1 MSRLIHHLAALCLAA
16 VVALA
21 LGPRA
26 ASAQVRTLKAVGL
39 GGKRY
44 VALADIAAMYG
55 LPLTPQAGKTHLVR
69 GQNVSLLF
77 TENQRKAVIN
87 GTVVW
92 MHAPLT
98 AIKGKWYVSDA
109 DAQYVIDPLVRPS
122 AYLGGRGTQTVVLD
136 AGHGG
141 KDPGCHSAAG
151 QQEKDTALDITLR
164 VRAHLLAAGLRVILT
179 RGADKFLELE
189 DRPSFAAKQK
199 GDLFVSIHLNATA
212 NTAVKGVETFATAAE
227 NYPATADGDLSKKH
241 AAEPNNKFN
250 HSSTA
255 LANQIQ
261 KALVGFTRAE
271 DRGVKRAR
279 FVVIRESAMPAA
291 LVECGF
297 LTNAGEAAKLATPA
311 YRETVAR
318 GIAQGILNYIAL
330 VNRAKKELGAPVIQ
344 TPATPSLLPP
354 AAVPAPAAPPAAAP
368 AAPKPTPMASRS
380 FTLPPQPAPAA
391 PQVPPQPAPAPAPVP
406 AITAPQPAPQPILQ
420 PAVQPAPAVAPAT
433 APRPAVP
440 VISAPAPAPAAYPP
454 VPIAPPPNNLLNPGL
469 ATHPATTPGAPQ

>member
-1 MSRLIHHLAALCLAA
+1 MIRFRHWIRAALFAVLLAGAA
-16 VVALA
+16 VPPSAT
-21 LGPRA
+21 
-26 ASAQVRTLKAVGL
+26 AQVRTLKAVGFA
-39 GGKRY
+39 GKRY
-44 VALADIAAMYG
+44 VALADLAAMYG

-87 GTVVW
+87 GTAVW
-92 MHAPLT
+92 LHAPLT

-109 DAQYVIDPLVRPS
+109 DAQFVIDPLVRPS

-141 KDPGCHSAAG
+141 KDPGASSKAG
-151 QQEKDTALDITLR
+151 LREKDVALDIALR
-164 VRAHLLAAGLRVILT
+164 VRAHLLASGLRVAMT
-179 RGADKFLELE
+179 RDSDKFLELE
-189 DRPSFAAKQK
+189 DRPALAAKQK

-212 NTAVKGVETFATAAE
+212 GTAVKGIETFATAAE

-241 AAEPNNKFN
+241 AAVPNNKFN

-261 KALVGFTRAE
+261 KALIGITRAE

-297 LTNAGEAAKLATPA
+297 LTNAAEAQKLATPA
-311 YRETVAR
+311 HRETIAR

-330 VNRAKKELGAPVIQ
+330 VNRAKKELGAPVVQ
-344 TPATPSLLPP
+344 TPSPLMPDAKPVIP
-354 AAVPAPAAPPAAAP
+354 APAPAPAAPA
-368 AAPKPTPMASRS
+368 PTPVVSRS
-380 FTLPPQPAPAA
+380 FTQTPVQTPPVA
-391 PQVPPQPAPAPAPVP
+391 PAPAPAPVP
-406 AITAPQPAPQPILQ
+406 VTPASPAPTI
-420 PAVQPAPAVAPAT
+420 APAV
-433 APRPAVP
+433 RPAPVPVAPHPAP

-469 ATHPATTPGAPQ
+469 APHPAN

>member
-1 MSRLIHHLAALCLAA
+1 MGAALLAALVAVAA
-16 VVALA
+16 V
-21 LGPRA
+21 PRT
-26 ASAQVRTLKAVGL
+26 ASAQVRTLKAVAL
-39 GGKRY
+39 SGKRY

-92 MHAPLT
+92 LHAPLT

-109 DAQYVIDPLVRPS
+109 DAQFVIDPLVRPS

-189 DRPSFAAKQK
+189 DRPKLATNQK

-212 NTAVKGVETFATAAE
+212 NTAVKGIETFATAAE

-250 HSSTA
+250 PLGGKH
-255 LANQIQ
+255 
-261 KALVGFTRAE
+261 K
-271 DRGVKRAR
+271 
-279 FVVIRESAMPAA
+279 
-291 LVECGF
+291 
-297 LTNAGEAAKLATPA
+297 
-311 YRETVAR
+311 
-318 GIAQGILNYIAL
+318 QGR
-330 VNRAKKELGAPVIQ
+330 NR
-344 TPATPSLLPP
+344 
-354 AAVPAPAAPPAAAP
+354 
-368 AAPKPTPMASRS
+368 
-380 FTLPPQPAPAA
+380 
-391 PQVPPQPAPAPAPVP
+391 
-406 AITAPQPAPQPILQ
+406 
-420 PAVQPAPAVAPAT
+420 
-433 APRPAVP
+433 
-440 VISAPAPAPAAYPP
+440 
-454 VPIAPPPNNLLNPGL
+454 
-469 ATHPATTPGAPQ
+469 

>member
-1 MSRLIHHLAALCLAA
+1 MIRFRHWIGAALFAVLLAGAA
-16 VVALA
+16 V
-21 LGPRA
+21 PPS
-26 ASAQVRTLKAVGL
+26 ASAQVRTLKAVAL
-39 GGKRY
+39 SGKRY
-44 VALADIAAMYG
+44 VALADLAAMYG

-92 MHAPLT
+92 LHAPLT

-122 AYLGGRGTQTVVLD
+122 AYLGGRGTQTVILD

-141 KDPGCHSAAG
+141 KDPGCHSTAG

-164 VRAHLLAAGLRVILT
+164 VRAHLLAAGLRVVLT
-179 RGADKFLELE
+179 RSADNFLELE
-189 DRPSFAAKQK
+189 DRPALAAKQK
-199 GDLFVSIHLNATA
+199 GDLFVSIHLNATG

-261 KALVGFTRAE
+261 KALVGVTRAE

-297 LTNAGEAAKLATPA
+297 LTNTGEAAKLATSA

-330 VNRAKKELGAPVIQ
+330 VNRAKKELGAPVVQ
-344 TPATPSLLPP
+344 TPAAPLL
-354 AAVPAPAAPPAAAP
+354 PAPAAAPATAP

-380 FTLPPQPAPAA
+380 FTLPPQAH
-391 PQVPPQPAPAPAPVP
+391 PAPAPAVAP
-406 AITAPQPAPQPILQ
+406 APAPAPQPAPQPV
-420 PAVQPAPAVAPAT
+420 PAAAP

-454 VPIAPPPNNLLNPGL
+454 VPIAPPPNHLLNPGL
-469 ATHPATTPGAPQ
+469 ATRPATTPGAPQ